1 MVGYIDHMSEAFA
14 SLERF
19 IRDEMRMSH
28 IYQPVMLLELL
39 RSDGSASVNEIAK
52 ALLSHDASQ
61 IGYYEQI
68 TKNMVGKVLTKNRQ
82 ITERYKDGFRLKDF
96 GSLSAKETALLISLC
111 NKKIQE
117 YVEKRGSAIWA
128 HRRKSSGYVPG
139 TVRYEVLKRA
149 KFRCELCGISADQ
162 KAIEVDHILPRN
174 HGGSDELHNFQA
186 LCYSCNA
193 TKRDRDDTDF
203 RGMAEAY
210 AERSTDCPFC
220 ELPPERIVSENELA
234 LAFRDGFPVTE
245 HHTLIIP
252 KRHVSDYFDLFQ
264 PERNAM
270 QSLMEEQRSLILG
283 LDSTVSGFNIGI
295 NAGAAAG
302 QTVFH
307 CHMHLI
313 PRRKGDVEE
322 PRGGVRG
329 VIPAKQKY

>member
-1 MVGYIDHMSEAFA
+1 
-14 SLERF
+14 
-19 IRDEMRMSH
+19 MSH

-39 RSDGSASVNEIAK
+39 TSKGAASVNQIAK

-61 IGYYEQI
+61 IEYYEQI

-82 ITERYKDGFRLKDF
+82 ITEREGDGFRLKNFEALTSDEV
-96 GSLSAKETALLISLC
+96 SALAALC
-111 NKKIQE
+111 QAKIDE
-117 YVEKRGSAIWA
+117 YVGKRGEAIWA

-139 TVRYEVLKRA
+139 TARYEILKRA
-149 KFRCELCGISADQ
+149 KFRCELCGISADE
-162 KAIEVDHILPRN
+162 KALEVDHILPRN
-174 HGGSDELHNFQA
+174 LGGSDEEHNLQA

-193 TKRDRDDTDF
+193 TKRDRDNTDF
-203 RGMAEAY
+203 RGMATAY
-210 AERSTDCPFC
+210 ASRSEGCAFC
-220 ELPPERIVSENELA
+220 ELPPERIVAENELA

-270 QSLMEEQRSLILG
+270 QALMEQQRALVLKS
-283 LDSTVSGFNIGI
+283 DPSVTAFNVGI
-295 NAGAAAG
+295 NAGADAG
-302 QTVFH
+302 QTIFH